1 MCVSSVLRYIY
12 NLNKS
17 HPLKGGYGVLVDYN
31 VASLMLPMAVVGASI
46 GVMLNTILPS
56 IVVIS
61 TLLILLVI
69 MFFTTFKKLRRI
81 MTKETE

>member
-1 MCVSSVLRYIY
+1 M
-12 NLNKS
+12 
-17 HPLKGGYGVLVDYN
+17 KGGYGVLVDNN